1 MSKLLDNLANNAD
14 KIGKI
19 AGVIP
24 GIGSAV
30 SGVADLLGFGGPSQ
44 EELQAQAL
52 KMQYEYQTK
61 LNEQQ
66 QEYARENADTEYQRQ
81 RQMTRDQYSLNK
93 QGMLDAGLSPAG
105 DGFQVRN
112 ASSPSIAS
120 PSAGSVGM
128 PSFDAGL
135 QYKKMDSLINVASLL
150 SNIKK
155 QGLEAEGVAL
165 DNALKQGQFSDKLRK
180 LRAETDSA
188 EQRAVIDRIEAAIQ
202 ENYGLKNAGFDSVF
216 KQVASE
222 FARENAVTQ
231 LQQSKQTLQLLRQQY
246 KKGSKELKQID
257 QAIRYADEE
266 YRQLIVQGVYQPKML
281 QADLD
286 NKRAD
291 TSNKVMDT
299 RLKNANIGLVRAQE
313 QKTRTDTYGVEL
325 DNDLKEMTN
334 YNKSRIVEQMFKT
347 QYMKNV
353 PTTVREQIKE
363 AIYKYDVGNLSY
375 KDRQKAVT
383 ALDILIEQEQNQ
395 RGNENQKSNIS
406 YYQALKDLFDVTP
419 YFDIIK

>member
-1 MSKLLDNLANNAD
+1 MGKLDEIGNAASN
-14 KIGKI
+14 IGKLVGLVP
-19 AGVIP
+19 GV
-24 GIGSAV
+24 GSAV

-52 KMQYEYQTK
+52 KLQYEYQTK

-66 QEYARENADTEYQRQ
+66 QQYARENADTEYQRQ

-93 QGMLDAGLSPAG
+93 QGMLDAGLSVAG
-105 DGFQVRN
+105 DGFQARN
-112 ASSPSIAS
+112 TSSPSIAA

-150 SNIKK
+150 SNIQK

-165 DNALKQGQFSDKLRK
+165 DNALKQGQFSDKLR
-180 LRAETDSA
+180 LVRSQADSA

-202 ENYGLKNAGFDSVF
+202 ESYGLKNASFDSVF

-222 FARENAVTQ
+222 FARENAITN

-246 KKGSKELKQID
+246 AKGSKELKQID
-257 QAIRYADEE
+257 QAIRYADEQ
-266 YRQLIVQGVYQPKML
+266 YRQLVVQGVYQPEML
-281 QADLD
+281 QADLN

-291 TSNKVMDT
+291 TANKFMDT
-299 RLKNANIGLVRAQE
+299 RLKKANIGLVGAQE
-313 QKTRTDTYGVEL
+313 QKVRTEAYGVEL

-334 YNKSRIVEQMFKT
+334 YNKARIVEQMFKT
-347 QYMKNV
+347 QYMQNV

-363 AIYKYDVGNLSY
+363 AIFKYDTDNLSY
-375 KDRQKAVT
+375 KDKQKAIT

-395 RGNENQKSNIS
+395 RGNANQKSNIE
-406 YYQALKDLFDVTP
+406 YLQALKELFSPSD
-419 YFDIIK
+419 YIDIIK